1 VTGLAPLGLD
11 HVTVPVGAGDPAA
24 VAALAGHTSG
34 ARVINGRVNGGSA
47 LEFTGGW
54 LRFVPGDGKAELG
67 FGYADASELGLAR
80 DLLAGQG
87 KLAGQLPGDQI
98 ELADP
103 DGNRVEISAAR
114 PPSGLPGPRLLHAG
128 VVSAD
133 VAAAAEFYQ
142 ASLGMRISDWI
153 ADSACFLRCRN
164 GFHHSLA
171 IVRTAALPRLD
182 HVCLLYDDFDL
193 LMESRARVRAAG
205 IAIESDLL
213 KHAPSG
219 SVSFYYQLP
228 GSALT
233 LEHCMGHERV
243 DFETREPRRLPAAP
257 ETRDMWQL
265 GVPAAARTITG
276 GPLAALAA
284 E

>member
-1 VTGLAPLGLD
+1 MTALAPLGLD
-11 HVTVPVGAGDPAA
+11 HVTVPVGAGDPAEI
-24 VAALAGHTSG
+24 AALAGHTSG
-34 ARVINGRVNGGSA
+34 ARVTEGSTV
-47 LEFTGGW
+47 EFTGGW
-54 LRFVPGDGKAELG
+54 LRFAAGEGKAELG
-67 FGYADASELGLAR
+67 FGYADAGELGQAR
-80 DLLAGQG
+80 DWLAGQG
-87 KLAGQLPGDQI
+87 KLAGQQPGNRS

-103 DGNRVEISAAR
+103 DGNRVAIGAAQ
-114 PPSGLPGPRLLHAG
+114 PPSGLPGPRFLHAG

-133 VAAAAEFYQ
+133 VGAAVEFYQ
-142 ASLGMRISDWI
+142 ASLGLRISDWI

-171 IVRTAALPRLD
+171 IVATAAQSRLD

-193 LMESRARVRAAG
+193 LMQSRARVRAAG

-219 SVSFYYQLP
+219 SVSFYYQL
-228 GSALT
+228 GGAGLT
-233 LEHCMGHERV
+233 LEHCTGHERV
-243 DFETREPRRLPAAP
+243 DFETREPRRLPAGP

-276 GPLAALAA
+276 GPLAAIATQ
-284 E
+284 

>member
-1 VTGLAPLGLD
+1 VNAIAPLGLD
-11 HVTVPVGAGDPAA
+11 HVTVPVGAADPAEIA
-24 VAALAGHTSG
+24 VLAGHTSG
-34 ARVINGRVNGGSA
+34 AGVTEGSTV
-47 LEFTGGW
+47 EFTGGW
-54 LRFVPGDGKAELG
+54 LRFTPGEGEAELG
-67 FGYADASELGLAR
+67 FGYADAGEFGHAR
-80 DLLAGQG
+80 DWLSEQG
-87 KLAGQLPGDQI
+87 KLAGQQPADRS

-103 DGNRVEISAAR
+103 DGNRVEISAAQ

-128 VVSAD
+128 VLSAD
-133 VAAAAEFYQ
+133 VRGAVEFYQ
-142 ASLGMRISDWI
+142 ASLGLRISDWI

-171 IVRTAALPRLD
+171 IVATAAQSRLD

-193 LMESRARVRAAG
+193 LMQSRARVRAAG

-219 SVSFYYQLP
+219 SVSFYYRLP
-228 GSALT
+228 GSGLT
-233 LEHCMGHERV
+233 LEHCIGHERV

-276 GPLAALAA
+276 GPLAAIAV

>member
-1 VTGLAPLGLD
+1 MTALAPFGLE
-11 HVTVPVGAGDPAA
+11 HVTVQVGAADPAEI
-24 VAALAGHTSG
+24 AALAGHTSG
-34 ARVINGRVNGGSA
+34 ARVIDGA
-47 LEFTGGW
+47 AIEFTGGW
-54 LRFVPGDGKAELG
+54 LRFAAGEGKPRLG
-67 FGYADASELGLAR
+67 FAYADAWELGQAR
-80 DLLAGQG
+80 DWLAGQG
-87 KLAGQLPGDQI
+87 RLAGQQPGDKI

-103 DGNRVEISAAR
+103 DGNRVEVSATQ
-114 PPSGLPGPRLLHAG
+114 PPSGRPGPRFLHAG
-128 VVSAD
+128 VVSAN
-133 VAAAAEFYQ
+133 VSAAAEFYQ
-142 ASLGMRISDWI
+142 ASLGLRISDWI

-171 IVRTAALPRLD
+171 IVATAAQSRLD

-193 LMESRARVRAAG
+193 LMQSRARVRAAG

-228 GSALT
+228 GSGLT
-233 LEHCMGHERV
+233 LEHCIGHERV